1 MVKMKM
7 VMVRDDAV
15 GNLWFIGQP
24 IDVYYQYKAIG
35 IYQIGKIFLLLL
47 VQHFYLEILNYM
59 MLILLMV
66 PNPNQDRV
74 LTSKM
79 PDWFGTVSLNMNYK
93 I

>member
-66 PNPNQDRV
+66 
-74 LTSKM
+74 SKSKSRQSF
-79 PDWFGTVSLNMNYK
+79 DFKKCLIGLGQFH
-93 I
+93 